1 MNSGN
6 LGYHLA
12 NVRDHERY
20 NAGTATGRGPSPKIW
35 ADCPLLPILLD
46 PTKGFVYFNDFLEA
60 GGVSITANGSSNG
73 ITLTERTEGTI
84 ANDATVPG
92 GILKIDSVNTT
103 ADQGATMQLLGV
115 QCEPASGTT
124 IWMEWRC
131 KIDVGGGQCFM
142 GLADDSST
150 AVVSSSD
157 AIATDKDLVGFY
169 RDAGTGDTDWTVGVC
184 DGSSSEESDD
194 QVSGAS
200 ESAYEKYGLVFE
212 GIGAVAGSR
221 VTFYHNGEPVHVI
234 SDEDDLPLLLMCPCF
249 QVDGDGTDSPTLY
262 VDWIRVA
269 VYNANGGG
277 RES

>member
-1 MNSGN
+1 MSAFITKCQQIVTIRAGCSHLAERKEEKMNSGN

-169 RDAGTGDTDWTVGVC
+169 RDAGTGDTDWTVGVLT
-184 DGSSSEESDD
+184 
-194 QVSGAS
+194 
-200 ESAYEKYGLVFE
+200 KYLVLQNRLMKNMVWCLK
-212 GIGAVAGSR
+212 ALVLL
-221 VTFYHNGEPVHVI
+221 PVQ
-234 SDEDDLPLLLMCPCF
+234 E
-249 QVDGDGTDSPTLY
+249 
-262 VDWIRVA
+262 
-269 VYNANGGG
+269 
-277 RES
+277 